1 MRYKQAL
8 FNLSIAIGI
17 LVLINILAHSRIGN
31 ITLYT
36 RFDLTEDN
44 RFTLTPATKTLLRN
58 LDEVVYIKVLLQ
70 GDFPAG
76 YKRLQESVE
85 DMLLDFQ
92 SENTRISYQFEDPLA
107 GNTEQVNT
115 RKKQLAELGVL
126 PVSLNVRENGERS
139 QKLTYPYAL
148 FYYKGRSIPVNF
160 LENQIP
166 GVPPDVILNK
176 AINLLEYKFVH
187 AIQQLKQSTK
197 PTLLFVEG
205 HGESLPAETADLENS
220 LRETYNTGR
229 IILDSVISIDTSVK
243 TVIISSP
250 KSAFS
255 DKDNF
260 KIDQYVMRGGKLLVL
275 ADKIA
280 LHLDSLRRGT
290 YMPNERDL
298 NLDDLLFKYGARLL
312 PNLLLDMQSSVIPLA
327 TGQVGNAPQ
336 FEYFRY
342 PYHLVVIPNSNHP
355 AVKNIGPVNMQ
366 FAGGID
372 TVGTKYPIK
381 KTVLLHTSEES
392 RYQFLPLRM
401 NFDFM
406 RYPLDEKLFNKGPQT
421 VALLLEG
428 SFSSLF
434 ENRVAPAMLSFLKT
448 QGRPLV
454 NKSPETK
461 IMVIS
466 DADII
471 RNRID
476 KQTGKI
482 IPAGYN
488 EFEKYTFANKDL
500 LLNILEYLSDSDG
513 IIEAR
518 GKDIKLRLLNTTK
531 IKEEKLKWQIINL
544 FLPLVL
550 ITLGGLLF
558 NFIRQRRYR

>member
-448 QGRPLV
+448 QGRPFV

>member
-205 HGESLPAETADLENS
+205 HGESLPSETADLENS

-448 QGRPLV
+448 QGRPFV

>member
-8 FNLSIAIGI
+8 FNLSFAIGI
-17 LVLINILAHSRIGN
+17 IVLINILAHSRIGN
-31 ITLYT
+31 VPLYT
-36 RFDLTEDN
+36 RFDLTEDK
-44 RFTLTPATKTLLRN
+44 RFTLTPATKKMVRN
-58 LDEVVYIKVLLQ
+58 LDEVVFVKVLLQ

-205 HGESLPAETADLENS
+205 HGESLPSETADLENS

-229 IILDSVISIDTSVK
+229 IILDSVIAIDTSVK

-290 YMPNERDL
+290 YMPNQRDL
-298 NLDDLLFKYGARLL
+298 NLDDLLFKYGARLQ
-312 PNLLLDMQSSVIPLA
+312 PNLLLDIQSSVIPLA

-342 PYHLVVIPNSNHP
+342 PYHLVIIPNSNHP

-421 VALLLEG
+421 VGLLLEG

-448 QGRPLV
+448 QGRPFV

-461 IMVIS
+461 IMILS

-471 RNRID
+471 KNRID

>member
-8 FNLSIAIGI
+8 INLFLAIGI
-17 LVLINILAHSRIGN
+17 IILLNVLMHSRIGN
-31 ITLYT
+31 FPLYT
-36 RFDLTEDN
+36 RFDLTEDQ
-44 RFTLTPATKTLLRN
+44 RFTLTPATTSLLRN
-58 LDEVVYIKVLLQ
+58 LDEVVFVKVLLQ

-92 SENTRISYQFEDPLA
+92 SENALISYQYEDPLA

-139 QKLTYPYAL
+139 QKLTYPYAI

-176 AINLLEYKFVH
+176 AVTLLEYKFIH

-197 PTLLFVEG
+197 PTLLFLDG
-205 HGESLPAETADLENS
+205 HGESLPAETADVENS
-220 LRETYNTGR
+220 LRETFNTGR
-229 IILDSVISIDTSVK
+229 IVLDSVIAIDSSVK
-243 TVIISSP
+243 TLIISSP
-250 KSAFS
+250 KTAFS

-260 KIDQYVMRGGKLLVL
+260 KIDQYVMQGGRLLFLV
-275 ADKIA
+275 DKIA
-280 LHLDSLRRGT
+280 IHLDSLRRGE
-290 YMPNERDL
+290 YLPNERNL
-298 NLDDLLFKYGARLL
+298 NIDDLLFKYGARLQ

-355 AVKNIGPVNMQ
+355 AVKNIGPINMQ

-372 TVGTKYPIK
+372 TVATKYPVK
-381 KTVLLHTSEES
+381 KTVLLQTSAES

-406 RYPLDEKLFNKGPQT
+406 RYPLDEKLFNKGPQS

-434 ENRVAPAMLSFLKT
+434 ENRLAAAMLSSLQN
-448 QGRPLV
+448 QGRPFV
-454 NKSPETK
+454 GKSPETK

-466 DADII
+466 DADLI

-482 IPAGYN
+482 IPAGNN
-488 EFEKYTFANKDL
+488 EFEKYTFFKKDF
-500 LLNILEYLSDSDG
+500 LLN
-513 IIEAR
+513 
-518 GKDIKLRLLNTTK
+518 
-531 IKEEKLKWQIINL
+531 
-544 FLPLVL
+544 VL
-550 ITLGGLLF
+550 
-558 NFIRQRRYR
+558 